1 MRLDRAWRV
10 LAATAAVTVAA
21 GTLSVLPAD
30 AAPTE
35 RIATAGE
42 HLAAFPVPLLH
53 LRRGAP
59 ARTVFFHATATGEA
73 TVGLS
78 ARAPGA
84 DWAVPGREAA
94 VVALAVDGRHVSDLV
109 IPSAAAIP
117 TTLFLGR
124 VSRGWHR
131 LSLSVPAAATP
142 KALRTAVLT
151 NVRVRL
157 TTSDSPN
164 YTVLAHTPV
173 VVGRALPE
181 LGSVYQNATTD
192 TPLLGWHEVT
202 PAATAGHV
210 IVEYSIVWS
219 NEDGGTDTPA
229 LMARWGRTTDIE
241 WIYRVELDEHGDR
254 VPGSDVFQAP
264 NHATLAFTGRYEG
277 DHPVLQTCT
286 SNNNMCAVPTDGG
299 GTPAGAPMRFTL
311 SAADTRPPA
320 RAREVAMDQHPW
332 TYQVMAAEQLR
343 EGKIEADSS
352 PATDAVGDQRSYL
365 YLEVKKTTGA
375 PAAVG
380 APPGLTIGV
389 RLAGDPTLY
398 RSDHNHP
405 DWSIQRD
412 DPAATTIELPAGATA
427 ADVVQVVGIRQLL
440 ALGFGDNAAP
450 VTVTSINRAFF
461 LGRDYLPGSSFIA
474 TPVTGVTLTPGAPA
488 AVLWSR

>member
-21 GTLSVLPAD
+21 GTMSVLPAQ
-30 AAPTE
+30 AAPARHGTS
-35 RIATAGE
+35 AGE
-42 HLAAFPVPLLH
+42 QLAAFPVPLLH

-59 ARTVFFHATATGEA
+59 ARTVFFHARAAGEA
-73 TVGLS
+73 SVALS

-109 IPSAAAIP
+109 VPSSAAIP

-124 VSRGWHR
+124 VARGWHR
-131 LSLSVPAAATP
+131 LSLSVPPAATP
-142 KALRTAVLT
+142 AALRTAVLS

-157 TTSDSPN
+157 TTSDSPHF
-164 YTVLAHTPV
+164 TVLAHTPV
-173 VVGRALPE
+173 VVGRTLPE

-192 TPLLGWHEVT
+192 TPLLAWHEVT
-202 PAATAGHV
+202 PATTAGHV

-241 WIYRVELDEHGDR
+241 WIYRVELDEHGNR

-264 NHATLAFTGRYEG
+264 NHATLAFTGRYDG
-277 DHPVLQTCT
+277 DHPILQTCT
-286 SNNNMCAVPTDGG
+286 SNNNMCDTVVPAD
-299 GTPAGAPMRFTL
+299 APMRFTL
-311 SAADTRPPA
+311 SAADTRPA
-320 RAREVAMDQHPW
+320 DRAREVAMDNHPW
-332 TYQVMAAEQLR
+332 TYRVMAAEQLR
-343 EGKIEADSS
+343 EGKIEAVSS
-352 PATDAVGDQRSYL
+352 PATDAVGDQRTYL

-375 PAAVG
+375 PTAVG
-380 APPGLTIGV
+380 APPGLTIGI

-398 RSDHNHP
+398 RSDHSHP

-412 DPAATTIELPAGATA
+412 DPAATTIELPAGTTA

-461 LGRDYLPGSSFIA
+461 LGRDYQPGRSFIA
-474 TPVTGVTLTPGAPA
+474 TPVSGVTLTAAAPQ